1 MNALNL
7 VFRPWLAGFALAGTA
22 LLSGQAL
29 AATAS
34 APPITSITTPLTA
47 PLSVLG
53 GRETDLTHVRGTFN
67 PTWLNGES
75 TYSSVF
81 DLTEMTRGGQL
92 LLTEAAA
99 RVTFTLVGQES
110 GLNNTFTAGG
120 LTLSNFTHGK
130 KGGHGDKGGQGGGHL
145 SNLGASFSFENVA
158 AGLLN
163 FGFLSNGAGALRG
176 NGHAATGLMLADDH
190 RSALILFN
198 DRGGDRDFDDMVV
211 KLSVSPVPE
220 PQTYAMLLG
229 GLGLLGLMARRR
241 QRRGG

>member
-1 MNALNL
+1 MNAMNLL

-34 APPITSITTPLTA
+34 TPSITSITAPLTA
-47 PLSVLG
+47 PLSVIG

-75 TYSSVF
+75 TYSSFF
-81 DLTEMTRGGQL
+81 DLTEMTRGGHL

-99 RVTFTLVGQES
+99 SVTFTLVGQETR
-110 GLNNTFTAGG
+110 LNNTFTAGG
-120 LTLSNFTHGK
+120 LTLSNFTSGK
-130 KGGHGDKGGQGGGHL
+130 NGGKDGKDGKGGGHM
-145 SNLGASFSFENVA
+145 SNLGASFTFENVA

-176 NGHAATGLMLADDH
+176 NGHAATGLMLADD
-190 RSALILFN
+190 RLSALILFN
-198 DRGGDRDFDDMVV
+198 DCGGDRDFDDMVV
-211 KLSVSPVPE
+211 KMSVTPVPE
-220 PQTYAMLLG
+220 PEAIAMLLA
-229 GLGLLGLMARRR
+229 GLGLVGLVARRR
-241 QRRGG
+241 QRRG

>member
-1 MNALNL
+1 MNAMNLL

-34 APPITSITTPLTA
+34 TPSITSITAPLTA
-47 PLSVLG
+47 PLSVIG

-75 TYSSVF
+75 TYSSFF
-81 DLTEMTRGGQL
+81 DLTEMTRGGHL

-99 RVTFTLVGQES
+99 SVTFTLVGQETR
-110 GLNNTFTAGG
+110 LNNTFSAGG
-120 LTLSNFTHGK
+120 QTLSNFTHGK
-130 KGGHGDKGGQGGGHL
+130 KGDKVGKGGGHM

-176 NGHAATGLMLADDH
+176 NGHAATGLMLADDK

-211 KLSVSPVPE
+211 MLSVSPVPE
-220 PQTYAMLLG
+220 PATYAMLLG

-241 QRRGG
+241 QRRS